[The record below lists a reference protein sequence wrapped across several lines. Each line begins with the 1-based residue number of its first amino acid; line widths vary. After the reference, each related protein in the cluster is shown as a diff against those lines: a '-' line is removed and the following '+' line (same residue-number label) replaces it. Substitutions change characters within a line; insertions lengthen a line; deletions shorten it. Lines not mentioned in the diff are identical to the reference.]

1 MDIHIHTKIKYVERQ
16 RYLNIAFVELEIC
29 RAGHR
34 PISQPT
40 YLPQVQ
46 LPYSSVVGAGGSS
59 HSVWL
64 PHHGIHPSISQQDLH
79 PSCQSLGCD
88 ALVRLLVR
96 HEERSLVGAD
106 TGDLKDKSE

>member
-1 MDIHIHTKIKYVERQ
+1 MERQ

-34 PISQPT
+34 PIGQPT

-46 LPYSSVVGAGGSS
+46 LPYIGVVGAGGSS

-64 PHHGIHPSISQQDLH
+64 PHHGIHPSISQHDLH

-96 HEERSLVGAD
+96 HEERSLVSSD